1 MYELLL
7 TNSSFKR
14 IFIMASFSFQKSA
27 TTVSFLAA
35 LLSLS
40 VATQA
45 QAVNDFGEL
54 LIEGQI
60 SNTTCVLQLGDPQST
75 GAGKKTMNLG
85 TFSTSVAG
93 AGAAGSGA
101 SIGTAQSI
109 VLSLK
114 AADGTACTFTN
125 AANWDVGINISP
137 TNYETVSGV
146 TVLKSTAAS
155 GQAAG
160 VGVKISTTKGAVGT
174 IAGLTAVNFAAG
186 NGTYGTLLSGAASSP
201 GVLPAEVIALTAQM
215 VRGNAAAVTAGVFTH
230 SIPMNVWYK

>member
-1 MYELLL
+1 
-7 TNSSFKR
+7 
-14 IFIMASFSFQKSA
+14 MASLKFQKTA
-27 TTVSFLAA
+27 LTVSFLAA
-35 LLSLS
+35 LLTLS

-85 TFSTSVAG
+85 TYSTTVAG
-93 AGAAGSGA
+93 AAAAGSGA
-101 SIGTAQSI
+101 SIGPAQSI
-109 VLSLK
+109 VLSVK

-137 TNYETVSGV
+137 TNYETTTTGSF
-146 TVLKSTAAS
+146 TILKSTAAS
-155 GQAAG
+155 GVAATG
-160 VGVKISTTKGAVGT
+160 VGVKISTTKGAAAST
-174 IAGLTAVNFAAG
+174 TAGLAAVNFANG
-186 NGTYGTLLSGAASSP
+186 NGSYGTLLSGATSTP